1 MKWRRFGWPMPRV
14 VMLLVRDFDA
24 SFRRIFGGFLNVE
37 GFCEVFYT
45 EFEGFCPI
53 YKTEKTSLERLGS
66 LFAFFR

>member
-1 MKWRRFGWPMPRV
+1 MKWRRFGWIMPRV
-14 VMLLVRDFDA
+14 VMLLVSDFDA

-37 GFCEVFYT
+37 GFLGGFYT

-53 YKTEKTSLERLGS
+53 YKTEKASLERLGS